1 MGFFILIFKV
11 IFQVF
16 ICGSQRSQRMDG
28 SVIKRMILTE
38 GKTDFIMK
46 PRFQR
51 QIPGK
56 KRESIYIKVRTPAE

>member
-1 MGFFILIFKV
+1 
-11 IFQVF
+11 
-16 ICGSQRSQRMDG
+16 MDG

-56 KRESIYIKVRTPAE
+56 KTGIHLYKSQNPGRIKGKDDICQTGRNRKKTGGKRKI